1 MNPAQSS
8 ATSGRRTL
16 LLLASGALL
25 FTFGWILAGGS
36 SLQAKTESKPATT
49 ATTAG
54 TDNRAA
60 IVNGTVITVD
70 EVTAKAKD
78 RLDDLDAQHQQME
91 FKFKQERTN
100 RMLAALGEMVEDR
113 LLELESK
120 ATGKTKEQLLD
131 EGVKAKAGTVGEADV
146 DAYYEQLKKQQPQG
160 LPPKESVADRIKQY
174 LQQQKDQGARTAY
187 FNDLRTKYKVETILS
202 EPRVEIATE
211 GHPAKGPADAPVTI
225 VEFSDFQCPFCKQ
238 VVPTLAQITQKYGD
252 QVRLV
257 FRQFPLSSIH
267 PFAEKA
273 AEAALCANEQGK
285 FWEMHDAMFGDQSK
299 LEVAA
304 LKTTAAGLGVDKA
317 KFDECLDSGRFAQ
330 RIKDDESAGT
340 LVGVS
345 GTPAIFINGR
355 SFSGAQPYEALAAA
369 IDEEIARAK
378 SSGKS

>member
-25 FTFGWILAGGS
+25 FTLGWILAGGA
-36 SLQAKTESKPATT
+36 SLEAKTESKPA
-49 ATTAG
+49 A
-54 TDNRAA
+54 DNRAA
-60 IVNGTVITVD
+60 VVNGTVVTLD
-70 EVTAKAKD
+70 EVNAKAKD
-78 RLDDLDAQHQQME
+78 KLDELDMQYQQMQ
-91 FKFKQERTN
+91 FKFQQERTN
-100 RMLAALGEMVEDR
+100 RMLAALGEILEDR
-113 LLELESK
+113 LLELEAK

-131 EGVKAKAGTVGEADV
+131 EGVKAKAGTVGDADV
-146 DAYYEQLKKQQPQG
+146 NAYYDQLKAQQPQG
-160 LPPKESVADRIKQY
+160 LPPKESIADRIKQY
-174 LQQQKDQGARTAY
+174 LQQQRDQTARNAY
-187 FNDLRTKYKVETILS
+187 FTDLKAKYKVETFLT

-238 VVPTLAQITQKYGD
+238 VVPTLHQITQKYGD

-257 FRQFPLSSIH
+257 FRQFPLTSIH
-267 PFAEKA
+267 PFAQKA

-299 LEVAA
+299 LEVSA
-304 LKTTAAGLGVDKA
+304 LKVTASNLGVDKA

-330 RIKDDESAGT
+330 RVKDDEKAGT

-345 GTPAIFINGR
+345 GTPALFINGR
-355 SFSGAQPYEALAAA
+355 ALSGAQPYDAVTQV
-369 IDEEIARAK
+369 IDEELAK
-378 SSGKS
+378 AKNGKG

>member
-25 FTFGWILAGGS
+25 FTFGWILAGGA
-36 SLQAKTESKPATT
+36 SLEAKTEAKPA
-49 ATTAG
+49 A
-54 TDNRAA
+54 DNRAA

-91 FKFKQERTN
+91 FKFQQERTN
-100 RMLAALGEMVEDR
+100 RMLTALGELLEDR
-113 LLELESK
+113 LLDLEAK
-120 ATGKTKEQLLD
+120 ATGKTKEALLD
-131 EGVKAKAGTVGEADV
+131 EGVKAKAGTVGDADV
-146 DAYYEQLKKQQPQG
+146 DAYYNQLKSSPQG
-160 LPPKESVADRIKQY
+160 GSLPPKEQVADRIKQY
-174 LQQQKDQGARTAY
+174 LQQQKEQGARNAFFT
-187 FNDLRTKYKVETILS
+187 DLKAKYKVETILS

-299 LEVAA
+299 LEVSA
-304 LKTTAAGLGVDKA
+304 LKVTAGNLGVDKA

-330 RIKDDESAGT
+330 RIKDDETAGS

-355 SFSGAQPYEALAAA
+355 SFSGAQPYDALASA

-378 SSGKS
+378 NGKS

>member
-25 FTFGWILAGGS
+25 FTFGWILAGGA
-36 SLQAKTESKPATT
+36 SLQAKTESKPA
-49 ATTAG
+49 A
-54 TDNRAA
+54 DNRAA
-60 IVNGTVITVD
+60 VVNGVVVTVD

-91 FKFKQERTN
+91 FKFQQERTN
-100 RMLAALGEMVEDR
+100 RMLTALGELLEDR
-113 LLELESK
+113 LLDLEAK

-131 EGVKAKAGTVGEADV
+131 EGVKAKAGTVGDADV
-146 DAYYEQLKKQQPQG
+146 DAYYKQLQAQQPQG
-160 LPPKESVADRIKQY
+160 LPPKESIADRIKQY
-174 LQQQKDQGARTAY
+174 LQQQKDQNARNA
-187 FNDLRTKYKVETILS
+187 FFSDLKAKYKVETFLT

-238 VVPTLAQITQKYGD
+238 VVPTLAQITQKYGT

-257 FRQFPLSSIH
+257 FRQFPLTSIH
-267 PFAEKA
+267 PFAQKA

-285 FWEMHDAMFGDQSK
+285 FWEMHDAMFGDQTK
-299 LEVAA
+299 LEVPA
-304 LKTTAAGLGVDKA
+304 LKVTAANLGVDKA

-330 RIKDDESAGT
+330 RIKDDERAGS

-355 SFSGAQPYEALAAA
+355 SFSGAQPFDALASA
-369 IDEEIARAK
+369 IDEEIAKAK
-378 SSGKS
+378 NGKS